1 MRITLEGDD
10 RQTLIARLGLSSDAS
25 DADINAAVTN
35 RILAESP
42 SPTPTPTPTPAPEP
56 EPPTPEPTPTSEN
69 DPAPVPADDDEA
81 VVVDPAAY
89 AALVARAGQADQLEE
104 TARVN
109 RRDTLIAQAVRDGR
123 FPPSRREH
131 YAARYD
137 SDPEGTTA
145 QIERMARNVV
155 PVKERGVDVTAEDL
169 EAKSDSYPPEWLPE
183 KQPQAANATA
193 APAVRQRRIHT
204 ED

>member
-25 DADINAAVTN
+25 DADINAAVAN
-35 RILAESP
+35 RILASEP
-42 SPTPTPTPTPAPEP
+42 EPTPTPTPTPTPAPEP
-56 EPPTPEPTPTSEN
+56 TPPPTN
-69 DPAPVPADDDEA
+69 DPPAPVPADDDEA
-81 VVVDPAAY
+81 VVVDSAAY

-123 FPPSRREH
+123 FPPSRRKH

-155 PVKERGVDVTAEDL
+155 PVKERGVDASAEDL
-169 EAKSDSYPPEWLPE
+169 EAQSDAYPTEWLPE
-183 KQPQAANATA
+183 KQPPAAANGTA
-193 APAVRQRRIHT
+193 APAVRQSRIHT